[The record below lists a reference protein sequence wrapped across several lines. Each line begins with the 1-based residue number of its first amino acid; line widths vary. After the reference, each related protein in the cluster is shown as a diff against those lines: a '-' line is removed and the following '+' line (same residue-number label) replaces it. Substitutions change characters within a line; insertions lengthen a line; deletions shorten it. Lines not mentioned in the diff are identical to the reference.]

1 MMKYLMIAEGEDL
14 KEKKLRGSGGYVMPE
29 FQITSKKKVIWVGLS
44 YLLQELD
51 DYPKIEF

>member
-1 MMKYLMIAEGEDL
+1 MMIYLMIAEDEDL
-14 KEKKLRGSGGYVMPE
+14 REKNYGALEAMLLPE